1 MWGREREEPSP
12 ECQTI
17 PHTPTHITYI
27 YVYESHLRDKDI
39 CSLAFS
45 DAESI
50 YRVMSCRV
58 FHICILISK
67 SK

>member
-1 MWGREREEPSP
+1 M
-12 ECQTI
+12 
-17 PHTPTHITYI
+17 
-27 YVYESHLRDKDI
+27 RDKDI

-58 FHICILISK
+58 IHICIQISK